1 MRVLFVSDEVAPFT
15 NQSELAP
22 LVRSLP
28 EMLHENE
35 GVETRIIMP
44 RYGIVSE
51 RRNRLHEVI
60 RLSGSEISTGETPE
74 ALKVKV
80 ASIPGIRLQVYFMEN
95 ARLFKRKGIFA
106 DRAGKLFPDN
116 SERSIFYAKTVFQT
130 ISNLGWQ
137 PDVIHAFG
145 WLSAMVPF
153 LLKTDYTDHPLF
165 ADAKVVYT
173 PQAVDFDAKITAKMV
188 SDFGLKQSD
197 DLVGKEPIDVGRQ
210 FADACIYMPAQE
222 TSNGMEK
229 FGEDPEANQNLASAV
244 YGRIQT
250 GVAV

>member
-44 RYGIVSE
+44 RYGMVSE

-60 RLSGSEISTGETPE
+60 RLSGSEISTGETTE

-116 SERSIFYAKTVFQT
+116 PERSIFYAKTVIQT

-137 PDVIHAFG
+137 PDVVHAFG
-145 WLSAMVPF
+145 WLSGMVPF
-153 LLKTDYTDHPLF
+153 LLKTDYADHPLF
-165 ADAKVVYT
+165 TDAKVVYT
-173 PQAVDFDAKITAKMV
+173 PQTVDFEARFTAKMV
-188 SDFGLKQSD
+188 TDFELKQSED
-197 DLVGKEPIDVGRQ
+197 IVGNEPTDLGTK
-210 FADACIYMPAQE
+210 FADACIYLPSVDTA
-222 TSNGMEK
+222 NGMER
-229 FGEDPEANQNLASAV
+229 FSEDPEANQNLASAV
-244 YGRIQT
+244 YERIQT
-250 GVAV
+250 GVPV